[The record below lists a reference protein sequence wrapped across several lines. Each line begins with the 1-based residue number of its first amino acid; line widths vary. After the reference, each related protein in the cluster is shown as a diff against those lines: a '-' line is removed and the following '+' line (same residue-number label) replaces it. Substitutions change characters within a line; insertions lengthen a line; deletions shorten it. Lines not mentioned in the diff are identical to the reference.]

1 MAAEW
6 RELGFKVSIDDV
18 PYEFRRIGDQMM
30 RISRS

>member
-1 MAAEW
+1 MARA
-6 RELGFKVSIDDV
+6 GFKVSIDDV